1 MDKIDREK
9 RKKKLKVYEKLGAL
23 KFQKVVFKV
32 EELKFKI
39 LKKCCPNFIRYF
51 DKYMDWKKK
60 NLLKHAKTEEEIK
73 QIKDEVKI
81 AKMAMRKEWNEEKN
95 RNYHMDPNRP
105 TEIIQFLKWNKDV
118 HKKGLIKDGILIPI
132 LIAGVV
138 LQIPG
143 TIFLLAYEVL
153 SAAINFECI
162 NEASLIID
170 PEHVQ
175 IFVSELIRYQ
185 ISLIVRLINKY
196 IVSLNTESCV
206 RPVVLIIRRLKP
218 AVIILCAA
226 VAKLGQET
234 VTVSCPVMTVP
245 VHLVHSLLKK
255 PEENRV
261 INQLLTFF
269 RRLRDIIDVL
279 ALDYDVVYPR
289 ARYEQR
295 KIFVF

>member
-162 NEASLIID
+162 NIQNYNLCRLEEIKPILQRRESAREKRKIEEFGEAAEVIHKSIEQSESLPSFDEIIANINN
-170 PEHVQ
+170 PEQ
-175 IFVSELIRYQ
+175 LRQMRAMFKQ
-185 ISLIVRLINKY
+185 
-196 IVSLNTESCV
+196 
-206 RPVVLIIRRLKP
+206 
-218 AVIILCAA
+218 A
-226 VAKLGQET
+226 QE
-234 VTVSCPVMTVP
+234 
-245 VHLVHSLLKK
+245 
-255 PEENRV
+255 ER
-261 INQLLTFF
+261 Q
-269 RRLRDIIDVL
+269 
-279 ALDYDVVYPR
+279 A
-289 ARYEQR
+289 QR
-295 KIFVF
+295 KIGGA